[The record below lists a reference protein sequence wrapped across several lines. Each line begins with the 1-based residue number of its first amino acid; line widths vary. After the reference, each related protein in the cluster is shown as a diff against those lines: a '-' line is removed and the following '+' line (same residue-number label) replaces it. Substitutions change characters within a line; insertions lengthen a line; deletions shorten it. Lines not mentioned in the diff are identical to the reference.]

1 MDRYRLRGAWVDWI
15 SSHGYTQTATLV
27 FNDYEITRYGARRS
41 LKALHSRLDRLAL
54 GKLWQKKSREERL
67 DSISF
72 IENPATNLH
81 YHMLWRAPRLEEELV
96 EALSGIWKKLVPSGN
111 AKNRAIEPDD
121 HIFWYDTKQ
130 LADDCF
136 IFSSDFHSF
145 TQTPA

>member
-27 FNDYEITRYGARRS
+27 FNDYDITRVDAWRS
-41 LKALHSRLDRLAL
+41 LTDLHARMDRLAL
-54 GKLWQKKSREERL
+54 GKLWWRKPITERL
-67 DSISF
+67 DSLSF
-72 IENPATNLH
+72 IENPVSNLH
-81 YHMLWRAPRLEEELV
+81 YHMLWRAPHLEEKLV
-96 EALSGIWKKLVPSGN
+96 EALPGIWKNLVPSGN
-111 AKNRAIEPDD
+111 AKNRAIVPDD

-130 LADDCF
+130 LADGSF

>member
-15 SSHGYTQTATLV
+15 SSRGYTQTATLV
-27 FNDYEITRYGARRS
+27 FNDYDITRYGARRS
-41 LKALHSRLDRLAL
+41 LKALHARMDRLAL
-54 GKLWQKKSREERL
+54 GLLWQQKPVDERL

-72 IENPATNLH
+72 NENPASNLH
-81 YHMLWRAPRLEEELV
+81 YHMLWRAPRLEGKLI
-96 EALSGIWKKLVPSGN
+96 EALPGIWKKLAPSGN
-111 AKNRAIEPDD
+111 VKNRAIEPDD
-121 HIFWYDTKQ
+121 HIFWYNTKQ

>member
-27 FNDYEITRYGARRS
+27 FNDYDITRLDAWHSLQELHARW
-41 LKALHSRLDRLAL
+41 DRLAL
-54 GKLWQKKSREERL
+54 GINWWKKPVDERL

-72 IENPATNLH
+72 IENPASNLH
-81 YHMLWRAPRLEEELV
+81 YHMLWRAPRLEEKLV
-96 EALSGIWKKLVPSGN
+96 EALPGIWKELAPSGN
-111 AKNRAIEPDD
+111 AKNRPIQPDD
-121 HIFWYDTKQ
+121 HVYWYNTKQ
-130 LADDCF
+130 LADDGF

>member
-27 FNDYEITRYGARRS
+27 FNDYDITRFDARCS
-41 LKALHSRLDRLAL
+41 LQELHARLDRLAL
-54 GKLWQKKSREERL
+54 GKLWQKKPVDERL

-72 IENPATNLH
+72 VENPATNLH

-96 EALSGIWKKLVPSGN
+96 EALPGIWRKLVPSGN
-111 AKNRAIEPDD
+111 AKNRAIVPDD

-130 LADDCF
+130 LADDSF